1 MVGVK
6 TVSGRELHSPSVEPQ
21 LLGADAPDQR
31 VAAPVG
37 APHFLAHREGD
48 HVAVAVQDV
57 EPGPGRV
64 LYMDSSRAI
73 ELAVQEPVPLG
84 HKVALTDLPG
94 IAEVVEYG
102 VRIGLTREPIA
113 QGRLVHVHNIRSARW
128 QKSE

>member
-1 MVGVK
+1 MVVVK
-6 TVSGRELHSPSVEPQ
+6 TGRGPELHSASVEPER
-21 LLGADAPDQR
+21 LATEAPDQR
-31 VAAPVG
+31 VAAPAG

-64 LYMDSSRAI
+64 LYMDSNRAI
-73 ELAVQEPVPLG
+73 ELSVQEPVPLG
-84 HKVALTDLPG
+84 HKVALADLAG
-94 IAEVVEYG
+94 AGDVIEYG

-113 QGRLVHVHNIRSARW
+113 RGRLVHVHNIRSARW